1 MAVFL
6 LPRRGHTL
14 VLAMALVVLA
24 TLMVAG
30 ALRFTGEERSAT
42 ALQARNDALSA
53 CTQAARN
60 RFLSRLRVLPANV
73 ERIRLEA
80 SEESYG
86 ALSLGTGHFT
96 GTPPEIAHVRRLAPS
111 EVGASRELVGDISNT
126 LGSATSGAAWYA
138 ITALCQESPDGPAR
152 EVEFVIRVGLP

>member
-1 MAVFL
+1 MSAL
-6 LPRRGHTL
+6 LPPRRGHAL
-14 VLAMALVVLA
+14 VLALALVVLA

-30 ALRFTGEERSAT
+30 ALRFTGDERSAT
-42 ALQARNDALSA
+42 ALQARNDLLSA

-73 ERIRLEA
+73 EHIRLD
-80 SEESYG
+80 SREESYG
-86 ALSLGTGHFT
+86 SFSLGTGHFP
-96 GTPPEIAHVRRLAPS
+96 GTPPEITHVRRLPPS
-111 EVGASRELVGDISNT
+111 EVGASRELAGDISNS

-138 ITALCQESPDGPAR
+138 ITALCQESPSGPQR